1 METHGPIDVGNVVDQ
16 SKFRGL
22 PAIAV
27 VIGGLALV
35 LDGFDIQAIAFAA
48 PAMARDWGVSAASL
62 GPVFSAALIGMALGG
77 MTLGPLGDRIG
88 RKPALLVCVLLFGGA
103 SLAGAWA
110 TNLTEMGVLRL
121 LTGIGLGG
129 AIPNVSA
136 LMSEYVKPRWRGL
149 VVTSVVAGIPLGGL
163 LGAAIAVWFVP
174 SYGWQAMFVVGGVLP
189 LALVPIMAVALPES
203 ARFLVGRPERKA
215 ELVGLLNR
223 LAGEAK
229 FDTGQQ
235 FVLADHD
242 GGLATNTSLRTLF
255 APVYRRDTIAAWIL
269 FFCSIFTVYALL
281 LWTPTLL
288 ADAGFSAAQAA
299 GSGFYTNAGGIVGA
313 VLAGYAYSTW
323 GSKRAL
329 MFITLAGAVCAIL
342 LGQLPVL
349 SGGNQAERELGLAV
363 IAMLLVT
370 GAMIVS
376 FQCGMFAI
384 VANIYATEHRATGLG
399 WASAFGR
406 FGGIGSSFLGTVVL
420 GLGWHADAYFAIVAA
435 VLFAAAATSLVLRR
449 HLAGYGTNAAKQAQ
463 VTI

>member
-149 VVTSVVAGIPLGGL
+149 VVTSVVAGIP
-163 LGAAIAVWFVP
+163 
-174 SYGWQAMFVVGGVLP
+174 
-189 LALVPIMAVALPES
+189 LVPIMAVALPES